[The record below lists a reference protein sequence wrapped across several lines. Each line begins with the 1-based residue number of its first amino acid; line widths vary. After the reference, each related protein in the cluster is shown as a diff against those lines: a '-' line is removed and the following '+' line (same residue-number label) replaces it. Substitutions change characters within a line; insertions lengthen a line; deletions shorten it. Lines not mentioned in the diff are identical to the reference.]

1 MVVELAVIVGWMG
14 GLVWV
19 ASCWKRWVEGWCFVF
34 SGYVYGVVTGKRK
47 WRERRTENGVV
58 SGAKEQEKISSI
70 DVEKG

>member
-1 MVVELAVIVGWMG
+1 MVVELGVIVGWMG

-19 ASCWKRWVEGWCFVF
+19 ANWWKRWVEGWCFVF

-47 WRERRTENGVV
+47 WRESRTEYGI
-58 SGAKEQEKISSI
+58 GGKELQKVTSI